1 MDAMS
6 WLVVFISYLLPVVL
20 LPLLLAAEGIQRSAR
35 LRAAPVR
42 RRTPGQENTGC

>member
-1 MDAMS
+1 MS
-6 WLVVFISYLLPVVL
+6 WLVVFLSYLLPVVL

-42 RRTPGQENTGC
+42 HLTSGRENTGC